1 MADSA
6 PPWAGLMNMISPQRP
21 TAPSLN
27 PQTEHVTTA
36 HKVSVQTL
44 PPLMD
49 MSTTPSAQGGTASS
63 LEPDTIQPP
72 GGS

>member
-1 MADSA
+1 MAESA
-6 PPWAGLMNMISPQRP
+6 PPWASLMNMISPQRP

-36 HKVSVQTL
+36 HKVSVQPL

-49 MSTTPSAQGGTASS
+49 MSTNPSAQGGTSSS
-63 LEPDTIQPP
+63 LEPDSP
-72 GGS
+72 

>member
-1 MADSA
+1 MTEPA

-27 PQTEHVTTA
+27 PQTEHLTTV
-36 HKVSVQTL
+36 HKVSAQPI

-49 MSTTPSAQGGTASS
+49 MSSTSSAQGGMTSS
-63 LEPDTIQPP
+63 LEPDST
-72 GGS
+72 GGVR